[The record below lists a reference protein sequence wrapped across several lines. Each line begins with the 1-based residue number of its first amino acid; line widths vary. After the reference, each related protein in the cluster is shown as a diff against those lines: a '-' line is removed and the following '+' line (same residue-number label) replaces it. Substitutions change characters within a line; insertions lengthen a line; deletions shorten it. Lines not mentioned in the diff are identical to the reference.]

1 MPIYGNI
8 DLKVRFRRNVNEPLS
23 TYIIKNNWLINISIG
38 TLWSNKHENGSW
50 AFRLQKVRAQ
60 STENNETTF
69 HAETK

>member
-38 TLWSNKHENGSW
+38 TLWSNKH
-50 AFRLQKVRAQ
+50 
-60 STENNETTF
+60 
-69 HAETK
+69 